1 MMNITE
7 HARNVVWYLAWSY
20 MGDNT
25 WTGGRPSVVIYDPY
39 EDGFSSSQLGWVKL
53 MFAVGYFGQR
63 NGPHWKYQEIID
75 VKYREIIDV
84 KYQEIIDVKYREI
97 IDVKYREI
105 IDVKY

>member
-1 MMNITE
+1 MIWPGHIWVTTLGQ
-7 HARNVVWYLAWSY
+7 AVVQVLSY
-20 MGDNT
+20 MT
-25 WTGGRPSVVIYDPY
+25 YDPY
-39 EDGFSSSQLGWVKL
+39 GDGFSSSQLGWVKL